1 MKTVTILLT
10 HSPKIGSWLIRK
22 KTKSEFSHTAIYFPN
37 GRVLEAGFKNGVAFT
52 TLPKFIS
59 HHSFVIAIHID
70 TNRADKLYRAGQ
82 AEEGKDYDLTAIF
95 GMLANRDWQE
105 DDQWFCSELI
115 AFILKVAGLYL
126 EEIALLDPH
135 AVTPRD
141 IWLLLR
147 RKGIVEVLKGEIG
160 RAHV

>member
-95 GMLANRDWQE
+95 GMPANRDWQE
-105 DDQWFCSELI
+105 DDQWFCSE
-115 AFILKVAGLYL
+115 YL

-147 RKGIVEVLKGEIG
+147 RKGIVEVLKGEDKSL
-160 RAHV
+160 VY